1 MSAALESKGALKSG
15 SGLERL
21 LAAGE
26 FVVCGEMG
34 PPRSC
39 NPEAITSKVKHFLGH
54 VDAVNLT
61 DNQTAIVR
69 MSSIASA
76 KLVLDA
82 GLEPIIQMTCRD
94 RNRIAM
100 QSDLL
105 GAAGLGIR
113 NVLCLS
119 GDHQRFGNDPQAR
132 GVFDIDSVQL
142 VAMARAMRDES
153 RLSAGDQTTHQKEPY
168 PTPLF
173 VGAAANPFADPFE
186 FRVVR
191 LAKKI
196 AAGADFIQTQAIY
209 DIPRF
214 ERFMEM
220 ARDRGL
226 HEKTAILAGVLPVR
240 SHKALEYMKND
251 VAGMSI
257 PDDLIERMKAAPDKE
272 AAAEEGVQV
281 CVELIERIR
290 GIEGVRGVHIMPP
303 MWESVIPEVVKRAG
317 LSPRPAPPEVS

>member
-1 MSAALESKGALKSG
+1 MSAAECKAG
-15 SGLERL
+15 SNLERVL
-21 LAAGE
+21 RSGAFA
-26 FVVCGEMG
+26 VCGEMG
-34 PPRSC
+34 PPQNA
-39 NPEAITSKVKHFLGH
+39 NPDAITGKVKHFLGH

-61 DNQTAIVR
+61 DNQTAIIR

-76 KLVLDA
+76 KLCLDA

-132 GVFDIDSVQL
+132 GVYDVDSLQL
-142 VAMARAMRDES
+142 VSIARAMRAES
-153 RLSAGDQTTHQKEPY
+153 RLTSGDTKYQKEPY

-173 VGAAANPFADPFE
+173 VGAACNPFGDPFE

-214 ERFMEM
+214 TRFMEM

-226 HEKTAILAGVLPVR
+226 LEKVYFIAGILPVK
-240 SHKALEYMKND
+240 SYKALEYMKKD

-257 PDDLIERMKAAPDKE
+257 PDELIARMKGAEDPQ
-272 AAAEEGVQV
+272 EEGIRM
-281 CVELIERIR
+281 CVELIEQIR
-290 GIEGVRGVHIMPP
+290 AIDGVRGIHIMPP
-303 MWESVIPEVVKRAG
+303 MWESVIPEIVKRAG
-317 LSPRPAPPEVS
+317 LHPRPQPEVA

>member
-1 MSAALESKGALKSG
+1 MSGDGNGLAVG
-15 SGLERL
+15 SRLERL
-21 LAAGE
+21 LRAGE

-34 PPRSC
+34 PPQNAC
-39 NPEAITSKVKHFLGH
+39 PEAITDKVKHFLGF

-76 KLVLDA
+76 KLCLDA
-82 GLEPIIQMTCRD
+82 GLEPVIQMTCRD
-94 RNRIAM
+94 RNRIGI

-119 GDHQRFGNDPQAR
+119 GDHQNFGNHPEAK
-132 GVFDIDSVQL
+132 GVFDVDAVQL
-142 VAMARAMRDES
+142 VQIVRKMRDEAT
-153 RLSAGDQTTHQKEPY
+153 LVNGEQTKYKKEPY

-173 VGAAANPFADPFE
+173 VGAAANPFADPLE

-191 LAKKI
+191 LAKKVE
-196 AAGADFIQTQAIY
+196 AGAEFIQTQAIY
-209 DIPRF
+209 DLPRF
-214 ERFMEM
+214 ERFMEL

-226 HEKTAILAGVLPVR
+226 HERTFIIAGVLPVK
-240 SHKALEYMKND
+240 SHKALLYMKNE

-257 PDDLIERMKAAPDKE
+257 PDELIARMRDASDPQ
-272 AAAEEGVQV
+272 EEGIAI
-281 CVELIERIR
+281 CVELINAVRAVP
-290 GIEGVRGVHIMPP
+290 GVRGVHIMPP
-303 MWESVIPEVVKRAG
+303 LWESVVPEVVRRAG
-317 LSPRPAPPEVS
+317 LLPRPTAEVV